1 LYKEMKLKEKLPHM
15 SEEEQYNLLA
25 SDGMIVKRP
34 VLVSDEFVLVGF
46 NEDEWKEKLSIE

>member
-1 LYKEMKLKEKLPHM
+1 MKLKEKLPHM